1 MGWMSKPPPP
11 PPPTTMDFTAPALF
25 GALLITAY
33 LLRSKKGGS
42 GPRCSLCFS
51 ESSEGVFWVQWTKEP
66 VDGALAYFFPYK
78 TPAEH
83 YFTTNLGKRELGR
96 GMGTPRN
103 AKPGGEFY
111 CCWVS
116 FLKEAHKYSGPV
128 TCARRRR
135 RRRRRSPLARAA
147 PYPAARPRRAAPT
160 RPRSLA
166 PRSFVANVEKLPV
179 WIFLNKEGEVTRPS
193 VGSTFSLKGISVAAV
208 VPQLTSTEIVDVGQ
222 MAVKL
227 FKDKCKKVG
236 WTAHLESNVSAVQ
249 KLDTAKPV
257 TLRRSSTYD
266 DGTISLSTPEASP
279 MR

>member
-1 MGWMSKPPPP
+1 MKFYVKFQVEQFFVLGLGPKFS
-11 PPPTTMDFTAPALF
+11 DNLF

-116 FLKEAHKYSGPV
+116 FLKEAHKYSGID
-128 TCARRRR
+128 TTAYERFTRE
-135 RRRRRSPLARAA
+135 LDRAA
-147 PYPAARPRRAAPT
+147 NLIRDPHESSRALYAAIDALHHSF
-160 RPRSLA
+160 RSL
-166 PRSFVANVEKLPV
+166 SKLPR
-179 WIFLNKEGEVTRPS
+179 FL
-193 VGSTFSLKGISVAAV
+193 
-208 VPQLTSTEIVDVGQ
+208 
-222 MAVKL
+222 
-227 FKDKCKKVG
+227 
-236 WTAHLESNVSAVQ
+236 
-249 KLDTAKPV
+249 
-257 TLRRSSTYD
+257 
-266 DGTISLSTPEASP
+266 
-279 MR
+279 

>member
-11 PPPTTMDFTAPALF
+11 PPPPTMDFTAPALF

-128 TCARRRR
+128 TCARTAAAAAAA
-135 RRRRRSPLARAA
+135 RRSRRARRTPPPDRAA
-147 PYPAARPRRAAPT
+147 PHPPDRARSRRAALSPT
-160 RPRSLA
+160 SRSC
-166 PRSFVANVEKLPV
+166 RC
-179 WIFLNKEGEVTRPS
+179 
-193 VGSTFSLKGISVAAV
+193 GS
-208 VPQLTSTEIVDVGQ
+208 
-222 MAVKL
+222 
-227 FKDKCKKVG
+227 
-236 WTAHLESNVSAVQ
+236 
-249 KLDTAKPV
+249 
-257 TLRRSSTYD
+257 SSTRR
-266 DGTISLSTPEASP
+266 A
-279 MR
+279 R

>member
-11 PPPTTMDFTAPALF
+11 PPPPTMDFTAPALF

-135 RRRRRSPLARAA
+135 RRRRPPLARAA
-147 PYPAARPRRAAPT
+147 RAVPRRPTAPHPPD
-160 RPRSLA
+160 RRSLA
-166 PRSFVANVEKLPV
+166 PRAAAALSP
-179 WIFLNKEGEVTRPS
+179 TSRS
-193 VGSTFSLKGISVAAV
+193 CRCGS
-208 VPQLTSTEIVDVGQ
+208 
-222 MAVKL
+222 
-227 FKDKCKKVG
+227 
-236 WTAHLESNVSAVQ
+236 
-249 KLDTAKPV
+249 
-257 TLRRSSTYD
+257 SSTRR
-266 DGTISLSTPEASP
+266 A
-279 MR
+279 R

>member
-11 PPPTTMDFTAPALF
+11 PPPPTMDFTAPALF

-128 TCARRRR
+128 TCARAAAAAAARRSRARAAVPAAAPRRTRPTALARAAQLCRQRREAAGVDLPQQGGRGDAAERRQHVQPEGHQRRR
-135 RRRRRSPLARAA
+135 RRAAAHEHRDRRRRADGGEALQGQVQEGGVDGPPREQRLRRPEARHGEAGHPPPL
-147 PYPAARPRRAAPT
+147 
-160 RPRSLA
+160 
-166 PRSFVANVEKLPV
+166 
-179 WIFLNKEGEVTRPS
+179 
-193 VGSTFSLKGISVAAV
+193 
-208 VPQLTSTEIVDVGQ
+208 VDV
-222 MAVKL
+222 
-227 FKDKCKKVG
+227 
-236 WTAHLESNVSAVQ
+236 
-249 KLDTAKPV
+249 
-257 TLRRSSTYD
+257 RRRHD
-266 DGTISLSTPEASP
+266 LALHPEASP

>member
-1 MGWMSKPPPP
+1 
-11 PPPTTMDFTAPALF
+11 MDFTAPALF

-135 RRRRRSPLARAA
+135 RRRRRPPLARAA
-147 PYPAARPRRAAPT
+147 PYPAARPRRAAPV

>member
-1 MGWMSKPPPP
+1 MAKAPKPCKGKNCPPPASP
-11 PPPTTMDFTAPALF
+11 IWEDPQAQGQAAVVAGMLVLF
-25 GALLITAY
+25 LLFRKKAAGAT
-33 LLRSKKGGS
+33 
-42 GPRCSLCFS
+42 GPRCSL
-51 ESSEGVFWVQWTKEP
+51 VFTEANQGMFEAVWTKEP
-66 VDGALAYFFPYK
+66 VEGALAYFMPTK
-78 TPAEH
+78 TVQPH
-83 YFTTNLGKRELGR
+83 YFTQNLGRRELGR
-96 GMGTPRN
+96 AMGTPRQ
-103 AKPGGEFY
+103 AKPGGEYY
-111 CCWVS
+111 CCWAS
-116 FLKEAHKYSGPV
+116 FIKQAHVYAGPM
-128 TCARRRR
+128 TCAAARRPMSRR
-135 RRRRRSPLARAA
+135 TTRARLRT
-147 PYPAARPRRAAPT
+147 PTERPRRPA
-160 RPRSLA
+160 
-166 PRSFVANVEKLPV
+166 RSFCKNVEKLPV

>member
-128 TCARRRR
+128 T
-135 RRRRRSPLARAA
+135 
-147 PYPAARPRRAAPT
+147 
-160 RPRSLA
+160 
-166 PRSFVANVEKLPV
+166 FVANVEKLPV
-179 WIFLNKEGEVTRPS
+179 WIFLNKEGEVTRPG

-266 DGTISLSTPEASP
+266 DGTIALSTPEASP